1 DNFSN
6 IPSVVI
12 EPASNNE
19 DGDDHEIQVT
29 ESKDSVEEVANQKT
43 EVPTIESSD
52 DISEPP
58 NIVEVQ
64 PASSEKQP
72 AAIDDM
78 PPGFLYKVEAL
89 HDFEAANSDELTLQR
104 GDIILVIP
112 SAAEADQE
120 AGWLTGIKDHDWL
133 QYKDASTYKGLF
145 PENFTCRFK

>member
-1 DNFSN
+1 DNLGN

-29 ESKDSVEEVANQKT
+29 QSVEEVGNQNT
-43 EVPTIESSD
+43 EVPTVETTD
-52 DISEPP
+52 DISEPT
-58 NIVEVQ
+58 NIIEVQ
-64 PASSEKQP
+64 PASSKKQP
-72 AAIDDM
+72 AAADDM

-89 HDFEAANSDELTLQR
+89 HDFEAANSDELMLQR
-104 GDIILVIP
+104 GDIVLVIP

-120 AGWLTGIKDHDWL
+120 AGWLTGIKECDWI

-145 PENFTCRFK
+145 PENFTCSFE